1 MAILYLAECR
11 PAPTTESAAGGRS
24 LRVRSPI
31 AIEREHGGESMRL
44 VSVEVDGQ
52 ERPGAVVAGQ
62 DGVDRVLDLGAITGC
77 ATLAELLADDAALA
91 AARAAVGR
99 ADGALLPLLAD
110 VRLAPPVRPG
120 KILCLGYN
128 YAGHSEAGLGPEAPP
143 YPNVFIKTP
152 NTINGPRDQ
161 VVMPRAA
168 TDVDYEG
175 EIAVVI
181 GRTARDVDEADAMAH
196 VAGYTLFNDVSDRGW
211 QNRASQW
218 ALGKSVDGFGPLGPW
233 VVTTDEVPDLP
244 GRQMEVERDG
254 VVTVLASTDAMV
266 FGVAFLVHYLSQV
279 ITLQPGDIISTGTP
293 ARSAEAQ
300 AAHVP
305 LAHGDTVT
313 VRVTG
318 LGELTTTFVSM
329 EETS

>member
-1 MAILYLAECR
+1 
-11 PAPTTESAAGGRS
+11 
-24 LRVRSPI
+24 
-31 AIEREHGGESMRL
+31 MRL
-44 VSVEVDGQ
+44 VSVDIDGE
-52 ERPGAVVAGQ
+52 ERPGAVVAGP
-62 DGVDRVLDLGAITGC
+62 DGVDRLLDLGAITGSM
-77 ATLAELLADDAALA
+77 ALAQLLADDVALA
-91 AARAAVGR
+91 SARAAVDR
-99 ADGALLPLLAD
+99 ADSSDLPRLED
-110 VRLAPPVRPG
+110 MRLAPPVRPRT
-120 KILCLGYN
+120 ILCLGYN
-128 YAGHSEAGLGPEAPP
+128 YQGHVEAGLGQETPT
-143 YPNVFIKTP
+143 YPNVFIKTA
-152 NTINGPRDQ
+152 NTICGPRDR
-161 VVMPRAA
+161 VVMPRAT

-181 GRTARDVDEADAMAH
+181 GRTARDVDEVDAMAH

-233 VVTTDEVPDLP
+233 VVTTDEVPDLA

-254 VVTVLASTDAMV
+254 VVTVRSSTDAMV
-266 FGVAFLVHYLSQV
+266 YRVAFLVHYLSQV

-293 ARSAEAQ
+293 ARTVQAQ

-318 LGELTTTFVSM
+318 LGELTTTFISI
-329 EETS
+329 EES

>member
-1 MAILYLAECR
+1 
-11 PAPTTESAAGGRS
+11 
-24 LRVRSPI
+24 
-31 AIEREHGGESMRL
+31 MRL
-44 VSVEVDGQ
+44 VSVDLDGD
-52 ERPGAVVAGQ
+52 ERPGAVVAGP
-62 DGVDRVLDLGAITGC
+62 DGVDRVLDLVAITGSM
-77 ATLAELLADDAALA
+77 TLAQLLADDGALA
-91 AARAAVGR
+91 AARTAAGR
-99 ADGALLPLLAD
+99 ADVGALPRLED
-110 VRLAPPVRPG
+110 VRLAPPVRPRT
-120 KILCLGYN
+120 ILCLGYN
-128 YAGHSEAGLGPEAPP
+128 YLGHVEAGMGQEPAP

-152 NTINGPRDQ
+152 NTIGGPREP

-181 GRTARDVDEADAMAH
+181 GRTARHVDEADAMAY

-233 VVTTDEVPDLP
+233 VVTTDEVPDLA

-254 VVTVLASTDAMV
+254 VVTVRASTDAMV
-266 FGVAFLVHYLSQV
+266 YGVAFLVHYLSQI

-293 ARSAEAQ
+293 ARAPEVQ

-305 LAHGDTVT
+305 LTHGETVT
-313 VRVTG
+313 IRVTG

-329 EETS
+329 EES

>member
-1 MAILYLAECR
+1 
-11 PAPTTESAAGGRS
+11 
-24 LRVRSPI
+24 
-31 AIEREHGGESMRL
+31 MRL
-44 VSVEVDGQ
+44 ISVDVDGH
-52 ERPGAVVAGQ
+52 ERPGAVVAGP
-62 DGVDRVLDLGAITGC
+62 DGVDRVLDLVAITGTV
-77 ATLAELLADDAALA
+77 TLAQLLANDAALA
-91 AARAAVGR
+91 AARAALGR
-99 ADGALLPLLAD
+99 VDRASLPRLAD

-128 YAGHSEAGLGPEAPP
+128 YTGHVEAGLGQEPPP
-143 YPNVFIKTP
+143 YPNVFIKTA
-152 NTINGPRDQ
+152 NTICGPRDR

-181 GRTARDVDEADAMAH
+181 GRTARDVDEAYAMAY

-233 VVTTDEVPDLP
+233 VVTADEVPDLA
-244 GRQMEVERDG
+244 GRQVEVERDG
-254 VVTVLASTDAMV
+254 VVTVRCSTDAMV
-266 FGVAFLVHYLSQV
+266 YGVAFLVHYLSQI
-279 ITLQPGDIISTGTP
+279 ITLAPGDIISTGTP
-293 ARSAEAQ
+293 ARMAQAQ

-318 LGELTTTFVSM
+318 LGELTTTFVSA
-329 EETS
+329 ENS

>member
-1 MAILYLAECR
+1 
-11 PAPTTESAAGGRS
+11 
-24 LRVRSPI
+24 
-31 AIEREHGGESMRL
+31 MRL
-44 VSVEVDGQ
+44 VSVDVDGD
-52 ERPGAVVAGQ
+52 ERPGAVVVGP
-62 DGVDRVLDLGAITGC
+62 DGVDRVLDLGAITGST
-77 ATLAELLADDAALA
+77 TLAQLLADDAALA
-91 AARAAVGR
+91 AAHAVVDR
-99 ADGALLPLLAD
+99 ADSADLPRLED

-120 KILCLGYN
+120 AILCLGYN
-128 YAGHSEAGLGPEAPP
+128 YEGHVEGEPGQEARP
-143 YPNVFIKTP
+143 YPNVFIKTA
-152 NTINGPRDQ
+152 NTICGPRDR

-181 GRTARDVDEADAMAH
+181 GRTARDVDEVDAMAH

-233 VVTTDEVPDLP
+233 VVTADEVPDLA
-244 GRQMEVERDG
+244 GRQIEVERDG
-254 VVTVLASTDAMV
+254 IVTVRSSTDAMV
-266 FGVAFLVHYLSQV
+266 YGVAFLVHYLSQV

-293 ARSAEAQ
+293 ARTVQAQ

-313 VRVTG
+313 VRVNG

-329 EETS
+329 EES